1 MSLEI
6 YNQINEYLD
15 YCRFTRCMSPMTINA
30 KKCTYLRFAIDSECE
45 DLRNLT
51 NEHFNKWIKKQVEK
65 NISYRTINTRSAH
78 IKAMLR
84 YFREMGMTMPI
95 KLPLIHKLREGQCN
109 RVFYTPEQI
118 DKALSYADQMG
129 WLLIRISF
137 DSGLRISELRN
148 LRLSNFFGQRI
159 KFVGKGNKARESYI
173 AQDTYMKL
181 QQWIIDRKVTDAIWV
196 NKSGRQYSTCEIRI
210 IMKKIFAEAGFPDF
224 HPHSLRHSFATD
236 IQSKGASLLEM
247 QLMLGHSNAATTQR
261 YIHGLDGQLQNL
273 FDKYKDHPDTSMSMR
288 TPANASSQNL
298 VCAAELLTQADW
310 ATSAR

>member
-1 MSLEI
+1 MIKSTNTWTI
-6 YNQINEYLD
+6 AV
-15 YCRFTRCMSPMTINA
+15 FTRCMSPMTINA

-45 DLRNLT
+45 DLRYLT
-51 NEHFNKWIKKQVEK
+51 NENFNKWIKKQVER
-65 NISYRTINTRSAH
+65 NVSHRTINTRSAH

-95 KLPLIHKLREGQCN
+95 ELPLIQKLRESQCN

-118 DKALSYADQMG
+118 DKALSYADEMG

-181 QQWIIDRKVTDAIWV
+181 QQWIVKRGATDAIWI
-196 NKSGRQYSTCEIRI
+196 NKSGRQYSTCEICI
-210 IMKKIFAEAGFPDF
+210 IMKKIFAEVGFPDF

-273 FDKYKDHPDTSMSMR
+273 FDKCKDADHVTLVR
-288 TPANASSQNL
+288 TPANASSQSL
-298 VCAAELLTQADW
+298 SCAAELLAQDSWVTVG
-310 ATSAR
+310 R